1 MGTNGKFI
9 SPHCDSVS
17 NNNFF
22 ISSTFL
28 MVNGK
33 ITVRNDKYDNT
44 HVCYLTILTKELA
57 FF

>member
-1 MGTNGKFI
+1 
-9 SPHCDSVS
+9 
-17 NNNFF
+17 
-22 ISSTFL
+22 

-57 FF
+57 FFWQVIFMKQYER